1 MWGATSVSTM
11 PIVLLASFIGVSLVE
26 IAIFIQVGEAL
37 GLWWTLALVVLTAV
51 IGTALMR
58 RQGLETLRR
67 ARSAFAR
74 GEMPVAEILDGLF
87 LLVGGVLLLTPGFFT
102 DTLGFALLI
111 PATRALFRTARLA
124 RLARGGQFTTSGES
138 SASRSTIDA
147 TYDVIDPEPPAG
159 DEPKLPHRG
168 P

>member
-11 PIVLLASFIGVSLVE
+11 PTVLLASFIGVPLVE

-37 GLWWTLALVVLTAV
+37 GLWWTLALVVLTAA

-58 RQGLETLRR
+58 RQGLATLRR
-67 ARSAFAR
+67 ARAAFA
-74 GEMPVAEILDGLF
+74 EDKMPVAEILDGLF

-102 DTLGFALLI
+102 DALGFALLI
-111 PATRALFRTARLA
+111 PVTRALFRTALLA
-124 RLARGGQFTTSGES
+124 RLVRGGRFTTSSES
-138 SASRSTIDA
+138 SASGATIDA
-147 TYDVIDPEPPAG
+147 TYDVIDPEPPAR